1 MEGSVSLVRPS
12 AAMSF
17 VLGLLITV
25 VYPVSDAAVVDMDI
39 DVLGALVVRIEP
51 PAAATLE

>member
-1 MEGSVSLVRPS
+1 
-12 AAMSF
+12 MSF